1 MRLPAICVVKGS
13 KTTTAQTG
21 QKSPFFSVGSRQ
33 KEEAAPTQ
41 NRMFLPLFHSGEG
54 EVIPQATN
62 RKYPSERMRLRA
74 PSRCHRTGYVDAE
87 WRTCHRKL
95 RACFKNGVAGVT
107 SGPREPLTT
116 VTTAEHLKRAPV
128 RQRFLTQTR
137 GFGFFAVL
145 TAFRQQSVVTGSLTH
160 WLDPLQNNTTHSAS
174 SCSA

>member
-1 MRLPAICVVKGS
+1 MPLPAICIVKGS
-13 KTTTAQTG
+13 KTIAAQTG

-54 EVIPQATN
+54 EVIPRATN

-74 PSRCHRTGYVDAE
+74 PGRCHRAGYVDAE

-116 VTTAEHLKRAPV
+116 VTTAEHLKRVPV
-128 RQRFLTQTR
+128 RQRFLTRTR
-137 GFGFFAVL
+137 AFGFFTVL
-145 TAFRQQSVVTGSLTH
+145 TAFRSAERGHSCNR
-160 WLDPLQNNTTHSAS
+160 PLLPGR
-174 SCSA
+174 